1 MSGPARTALLT
12 IQIDLRVT
20 DTATEGEMLDAVT
33 TALREAHPDLQ
44 HPGASATVLS
54 VSSEITTKSTGGHL

>member
-12 IQIDLRVT
+12 VVLDMRVT

-33 TALREAHPDLQ
+33 TALREVQPGMQ
-44 HPGASATVLS
+44 HSGAVITVTG
-54 VSSEITTKSTGGHL
+54 VTTSIQTESTGGSL